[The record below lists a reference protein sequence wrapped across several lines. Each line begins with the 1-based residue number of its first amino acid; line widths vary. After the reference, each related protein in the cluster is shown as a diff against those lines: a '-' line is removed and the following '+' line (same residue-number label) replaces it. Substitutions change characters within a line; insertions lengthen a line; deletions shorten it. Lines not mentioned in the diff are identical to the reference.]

1 MSKLRNK
8 IKQLSKALKIIE
20 MYNHHYIMGAEK
32 DIKYLK
38 NRINKIEFAPTEKL
52 AEELDYCIKNIE
64 MYYNLMPSDFIKQYN
79 KYLEELEK
87 EMV

>member
-20 MYNHHYIMGAEK
+20 MYNYHYIMGVEK

-38 NRINKIEFAPTEKL
+38 DKIKKIEFDPTEKF